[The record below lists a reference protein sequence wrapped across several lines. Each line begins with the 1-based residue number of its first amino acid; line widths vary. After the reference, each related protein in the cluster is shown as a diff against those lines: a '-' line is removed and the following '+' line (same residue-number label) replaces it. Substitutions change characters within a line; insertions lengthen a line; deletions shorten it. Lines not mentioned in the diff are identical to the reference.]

1 MARSFTATAPVWKG
15 IAVPVQSWRKPVLGM
30 IAAWCHAL
38 SESRPRLYLL
48 FASVAALA
56 GYLWLLLFPWLVLAG
71 VQGFLGA
78 VSARPDAAWNEAFA
92 WLVTGA
98 GAGLVTY
105 RLYRFRPA
113 LPAGDVIDHVT
124 HPALFRLVADQ
135 SAHYRGIRIDRI
147 VLTSDFGVDIL
158 RTPRF
163 ALPVQFTNTLLIG
176 QPLLQCLSETQF
188 QCALARR
195 LGQFS
200 MRYNRL
206 ENWLYQLRVI
216 WPQYDGRAHVQD
228 FGYQPVAWF
237 FRLYAPVYRMI
248 SAPAARLDELAADR
262 YAMEL
267 FTDEAVLDT
276 ITTLMVCHRYLREKY
291 WPVVRRYA
299 AKNNRVLE
307 KLHAG
312 MAPVL
317 RAGLQPDSVN
327 QWLVKT
333 LTAEDQCGDPVPS
346 LVRRI
351 DNIGFSGTRMDALAV
366 EPAAGVYLANLK
378 LK

>member
-1 MARSFTATAPVWKG
+1 
-15 IAVPVQSWRKPVLGM
+15 M
-30 IAAWCHAL
+30 IGTWFHAL

-48 FASVAALA
+48 LAAAAALA
-56 GYLWLLLFPWLVLAG
+56 GYLWLLLFPWLVLASVRG
-71 VQGFLGA
+71 IHGALGA
-78 VSARPDAAWNEAFA
+78 SPSVAWNQVFA
-92 WLVTGA
+92 WLVTGSCA
-98 GAGLVTY
+98 VLVCY
-105 RLYRFRPA
+105 RLYRFRPV
-113 LPAGDVIDHVT
+113 LPAGDVLDRAT

-147 VLTSDFGVDIL
+147 LLSGDFRLDIL
-158 RTPRF
+158 RTPRC
-163 ALPVQFTNTLLIG
+163 ALPVRFTNTLVIG
-176 QPLLQCLSETQF
+176 EPLLQCLSEARF

-206 ENWLYQLRVI
+206 ENWLYQLRAV
-216 WPQYDGRAHVQD
+216 WPLYNDRVRAQGL
-228 FGYQPVAWF
+228 GYQAVAWF

-248 SAPAARLDELAADR
+248 TAPAARLDELAADR

-267 FTDEAVLDT
+267 FHDEAVLDT
-276 ITTLMVCHRYLREKY
+276 ITTLMVCHQYLREKY

-299 AKNNRVLE
+299 ARNSRVLE

-312 MAPVL
+312 MASVL

-333 LTAEDQCGDPVPS
+333 LAADDRCGDPVPS

-351 DNIGFSGTRMDALAV
+351 DNLGFSTTRMDALAT
-366 EPAAGVYLANLK
+366 EPAAGVYLDNLK